1 MRKGHYIKDSKLSM
15 VGVPEHIVQMSLTS
29 KGDSMST
36 TTTNL
41 IELPQEM
48 RNKITNPTLVE
59 KRLSDYWN
67 NNISLIEGYSTA
79 RLLGVKAE
87 YEALGHYLSDEDF
100 DQYVG
105 DLDNPNTTGK
115 FKSTLR
121 LTLGYNLLTPTLT
134 HSVVG
139 LFSSKALQLKLKRA
153 MGDSCT
159 EDHLFGVTEIGT
171 QVFLAYKNSDWDL
184 DYIVNEWL
192 PQHLYLWLTVK
203 ILKAEHQG
211 DNSIARGKHTLEEKV
226 ALQHYDDVNVPIEV
240 HM

>member
-1 MRKGHYIKDSKLSM
+1 MKETRKTMIKLPQIMKDKI
-15 VGVPEHIVQMSLTS
+15 GANKWFTEFDDDGNHIVEHRLNVFWNENKSL
-29 KGDSMST
+29 
-36 TTTNL
+36 
-41 IELPQEM
+41 
-48 RNKITNPTLVE
+48 ITNYA
-59 KRLSDYWN
+59 R
-67 NNISLIEGYSTA
+67 G

-87 YEALGHYLSDEDF
+87 YESHLSTLTDEQF
-100 DQYVG
+100 DTFVG
-105 DLDNPNTTGK
+105 DLDDLDTTST

-121 LTLGYNLLTPTLT
+121 LTFGYNLLTPTLT

-159 EDHLFGVTEIGT
+159 EDHLFGVTEVGT